1 MARRAGQSR
10 PAYVLYERM
19 VDMGELISVLS
30 GVLVPILVLAGV
42 VIRAVNAVQKAAP
55 PAQKPPSA
63 SQPVQPVFH
72 TRPAP
77 ARTSTVPTL
86 SGSAEPPPTAPAA
99 PKAQQR
105 TVSGNIPG
113 EGSPLQRNSLEG
125 AETRWGSLGGIPAGT
140 GVEHGLTQR
149 IKMRMKA
156 DPIAEAPRAR
166 RTSARPVFAPSRSTL
181 VQGILYA
188 EILGR
193 PGGRRARR

>member
-1 MARRAGQSR
+1 MKGWWTWGVNQRPFGRTGPDTRAG
-10 PAYVLYERM
+10 
-19 VDMGELISVLS
+19 
-30 GVLVPILVLAGV
+30 GV
-42 VIRAVNAVQKAAP
+42 VIRAVNAVQ
-55 PAQKPPSA
+55 
-63 SQPVQPVFH
+63 
-72 TRPAP
+72 
-77 ARTSTVPTL
+77 
-86 SGSAEPPPTAPAA
+86 SGSSRAEAAVCQSARAAGVSYSPGPGADVHGTHAERLAEPPRPPRLRRRRR
-99 PKAQQR
+99 QR